1 MWGEELFF
9 LIVFKENSFYFIL
22 FYFILVL
29 LAEVHEM
36 SLLVFHFKLV
46 TVH

>member
-22 FYFILVL
+22 FYFLVL
-29 LAEVHEM
+29 LAEVHEV